1 VASVVG
7 ALTLFF
13 VVVLGSLL
21 TGYVYAEAGLP
32 FALLVI
38 VATLAVGARL
48 LSGDSRG

>member
-1 VASVVG
+1 VAEAVG

-32 FALLVI
+32 FAVLVI
-38 VATLAVGARL
+38 AATCAVGARL
-48 LSGDSRG
+48 LVGEDRG